1 MPILLS
7 WCRSEVYDAIDMVE
21 PSDTLV
27 EANEAVSALKQLKVV
42 GSMASF
48 TSVAPSNSNG
58 SLDNAPPSEGETNDA
73 PAAVAEAQD
82 AVMQLAERDAEL
94 AALKKV
100 QVEMQKRV
108 HQIAEELQARL
119 TLLGNQVSRRL
130 IALPA
135 ASLVLIA

>member
-1 MPILLS
+1 MLFS
-7 WCRSEVYDAIDMVE
+7 WCRGEAYDPIDMVE

-27 EANEAVSALKQLKVV
+27 EANEAVSVLKQLKVV

-58 SLDNAPPSEGETNDA
+58 SLEDAPPSEGETNNA
-73 PAAVAEAQD
+73 AAAVGEVQD
-82 AVMQLAERDAEL
+82 AGMQLAERDAEL
-94 AALKKV
+94 AALKKE

-108 HQIAEELQARL
+108 HQIAEELEARL

-130 IALPA
+130 TALHA
-135 ASLVLIA
+135 A